1 MSGGGVAPAIDD
13 RRESAIASTRTTNQ
27 SQSPAEEEVKW
38 VKILNCTS
46 AIAKFYNK
54 L

>member
-1 MSGGGVAPAIDD
+1 MSCGGVAPAIDD
-13 RRESAIASTRTTNQ
+13 RRVSAIAGACTTNQ
-27 SQSPAEEEVKW
+27 SQSPAAEEEQW